1 MVPFKVFMV
10 PFKVSS
16 KAGGIASQ
24 IPRDTIK
31 TKIMTSMMMWIG
43 LKNVKVLT
51 RQSHT
56 RNVKATLQS
65 RAFSNHYE
73 VSSTYCQLSLH
84 LRPTRQCS
92 FRRFSEASSSS
103 IVAQRNKRLS
113 GYFTITPGLLWYSTG
128 RNMCINFSIW
138 PRHSGHRSH
147 L

>member
-84 LRPTRQCS
+84 LWPTGHTSMFISTVFWSQFQFNRSTAEQTS
-92 FRRFSEASSSS
+92 VGLFHYNSW
-103 IVAQRNKRLS
+103 
-113 GYFTITPGLLWYSTG
+113 TPLIFHG
-128 RNMCINFSIW
+128 
-138 PRHSGHRSH
+138 
-147 L
+147 